1 MKFYEFVVIKGGWMM
16 GSFARKME
24 ALAYA
29 DSLRNKYPDSEVAVK
44 ANVYGKPLDAYDVG
58 DSYLYSYDVH

>member
-16 GSFARKME
+16 GSFARKQE

-29 DSLRNKYPDSEVAVK
+29 DNLRNKYPDAEVTVK
-44 ANVYGKPLDAYDVG
+44 ANVYAKPLEAYDVG
-58 DSYLYSYDVH
+58 DHYLYSYDVQ